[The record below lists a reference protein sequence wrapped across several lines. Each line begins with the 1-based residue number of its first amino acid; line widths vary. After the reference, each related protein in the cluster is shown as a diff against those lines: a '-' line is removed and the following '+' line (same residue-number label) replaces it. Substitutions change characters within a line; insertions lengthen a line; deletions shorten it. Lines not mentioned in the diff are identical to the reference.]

1 MRAVRIEPATEG
13 TGLAEVDLDI
23 LILLCL
29 VTAGFR
35 VVVVAVV
42 VVGDVTI
49 DLFGSN

>member
-1 MRAVRIEPATEG
+1 MVRAARIEPATEG
-13 TGLAEVDLDI
+13 TGPEVDLDI

-29 VTAGFR
+29 AAAVLR

-42 VVGDVTI
+42 AVGGFTI